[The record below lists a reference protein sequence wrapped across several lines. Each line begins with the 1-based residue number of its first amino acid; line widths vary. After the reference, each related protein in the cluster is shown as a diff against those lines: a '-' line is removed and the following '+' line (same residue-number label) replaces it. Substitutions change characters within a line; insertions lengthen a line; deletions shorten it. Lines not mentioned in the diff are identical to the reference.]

1 MMSQQEFLSESI
13 KARLISGELEIAGR
27 FMWGSNY
34 TFLVNIHTNEG
45 ALTGVYK
52 PSRGER
58 PLWDFPGGT
67 LAAREVAASLTS
79 QELGW
84 DLVPPTV
91 LRMDGPAGPGSLQ
104 LYVNAD
110 PEHHY
115 FTFNNDEKQRLRP
128 IALFDQVINN
138 ADRKGGHII
147 IAEDSHLWSIDHGV
161 CFHVE
166 DKLRTV
172 IWDFAQEPIPDALL
186 VDLQDFLDRLVAVE
200 SIRDDYLE
208 LISRSELDA
217 LELRVKD
224 ILKNPIFPKPTNQWS
239 YPWPLV

>member
-13 KARLISGELEIAGR
+13 KARLISGELEISGR

-128 IALFDQVINN
+128 IALFDLVINN

-147 IAEDSHLWSIDHGV
+147 IAEDGHLWSIDHGV

-172 IWDFAQEPIPDALL
+172 VWDFAKEPIPDALL

-224 ILKNPIFPKPTNQWS
+224 ILKNPTFPKPTNQWS

>member
-1 MMSQQEFLSESI
+1 MMSQDEFFSETI
-13 KARLISGELEIAGR
+13 KATLISGELEIVGR

-34 TFLVNIHTNEG
+34 TFLVNVQSEG
-45 ALTGVYK
+45 GTLTGVYK

-58 PLWDFPGGT
+58 PLWDFPAGT

-91 LRMDGPAGPGSLQ
+91 LRVDGPAGPGSLQ

-115 FTFNNDEKQRLRP
+115 FTFNDAEKQRLRP
-128 IALFDQVINN
+128 IAVFDLVINN

-147 IAEDSHLWSIDHGV
+147 LAEDGHLWSIDHGV
-161 CFHVE
+161 CFHVD

-172 IWDFAQEPIPDALL
+172 VWDFAQEPIPESLLSDVQTFLHRLAAKESLRDA
-186 VDLQDFLDRLVAVE
+186 
-200 SIRDDYLE
+200 YLE

-217 LELRVKD
+217 LEIRVKD
-224 ILKNPIFPKPTNQWS
+224 ILKNPIFPQPTTQWS